1 MLFRLGI
8 ALLVYPIGKI
18 FFFVLNYNHFSEV
31 SIGKF
36 IVILCWGLRFDL
48 PALVLVNG
56 IFILL
61 SIIPFFLSK
70 SWYQTTLKY
79 IFISTNSI
87 ALLADSFDIAYY
99 HFTLKRT
106 TSDFFDLFSLGSDIT
121 TLLPQYLKDFWY
133 IVFIWIGLSIL
144 ITWLYNKTSNIFSK
158 DTAQTITIKGT
169 RGFVINAVTW
179 LVINISFLGL
189 CIIAFRGGLQLRPIM
204 PINASE
210 YVSAKNIP
218 LIISTPFSIIKSF
231 DLEKLEEK
239 KYFKLEEAAE
249 IISPIHIAKINA
261 DTSKKINVFIIILE
275 SFSKEYIGALSG
287 KKTYTPFLDS
297 LIQKSLVFDNA
308 FANGKKSI
316 EGIPAILGGIP
327 ALTNESYITSAY
339 GSNQFTS
346 LANTLKSLN
355 YYSAFFHGGTNGT
368 MGFDGFIKAAGYDK
382 YYGRTEYANE
392 KDYDGDWGIWDEDYF
407 QYTNNTV
414 SKIPEP
420 FLATLFTLSS
430 HHPAFIPEKYKTKFL
445 GGDMPI
451 LKSVEYADFALR
463 KFFESASKEKWFNNT
478 LFIIT
483 ADHTGPS
490 NDPLYTNLS
499 GIFQIPI
506 LLYKPSS
513 NLIGINHKLVQQIDI
528 LPTALN
534 QINYPEPFYAL
545 GNNMLDSTKTG
556 YAVNYINNVFQ
567 YFEQDYLLQFDGEKK
582 IAFYNRKSDPNLT
595 LNILGEN
602 HKVENNMERKLK
614 ALIQLHYHGLINNKM
629 IVSSFKMN

>member
-218 LIISTPFSIIKSF
+218 LIISTPF
-231 DLEKLEEK
+231 
-239 KYFKLEEAAE
+239 
-249 IISPIHIAKINA
+249 
-261 DTSKKINVFIIILE
+261 
-275 SFSKEYIGALSG
+275 
-287 KKTYTPFLDS
+287 
-297 LIQKSLVFDNA
+297 
-308 FANGKKSI
+308 
-316 EGIPAILGGIP
+316 
-327 ALTNESYITSAY
+327 
-339 GSNQFTS
+339 
-346 LANTLKSLN
+346 
-355 YYSAFFHGGTNGT
+355 
-368 MGFDGFIKAAGYDK
+368 
-382 YYGRTEYANE
+382 
-392 KDYDGDWGIWDEDYF
+392 
-407 QYTNNTV
+407 
-414 SKIPEP
+414 
-420 FLATLFTLSS
+420 
-430 HHPAFIPEKYKTKFL
+430 
-445 GGDMPI
+445 
-451 LKSVEYADFALR
+451 
-463 KFFESASKEKWFNNT
+463 
-478 LFIIT
+478 
-483 ADHTGPS
+483 
-490 NDPLYTNLS
+490 
-499 GIFQIPI
+499 
-506 LLYKPSS
+506 
-513 NLIGINHKLVQQIDI
+513 
-528 LPTALN
+528 
-534 QINYPEPFYAL
+534 
-545 GNNMLDSTKTG
+545 
-556 YAVNYINNVFQ
+556 
-567 YFEQDYLLQFDGEKK
+567 
-582 IAFYNRKSDPNLT
+582 
-595 LNILGEN
+595 
-602 HKVENNMERKLK
+602 
-614 ALIQLHYHGLINNKM
+614 
-629 IVSSFKMN
+629 

>member
-1 MLFRLGI
+1 
-8 ALLVYPIGKI
+8 
-18 FFFVLNYNHFSEV
+18 
-31 SIGKF
+31 
-36 IVILCWGLRFDL
+36 
-48 PALVLVNG
+48 
-56 IFILL
+56 
-61 SIIPFFLSK
+61 
-70 SWYQTTLKY
+70 
-79 IFISTNSI
+79 
-87 ALLADSFDIAYY
+87 
-99 HFTLKRT
+99 
-106 TSDFFDLFSLGSDIT
+106 
-121 TLLPQYLKDFWY
+121 
-133 IVFIWIGLSIL
+133 
-144 ITWLYNKTSNIFSK
+144 
-158 DTAQTITIKGT
+158 
-169 RGFVINAVTW
+169 
-179 LVINISFLGL
+179 
-189 CIIAFRGGLQLRPIM
+189 
-204 PINASE
+204 
-210 YVSAKNIP
+210 
-218 LIISTPFSIIKSF
+218 
-231 DLEKLEEK
+231 
-239 KYFKLEEAAE
+239 
-249 IISPIHIAKINA
+249 
-261 DTSKKINVFIIILE
+261 
-275 SFSKEYIGALSG
+275 
-287 KKTYTPFLDS
+287 
-297 LIQKSLVFDNA
+297 
-308 FANGKKSI
+308 
-316 EGIPAILGGIP
+316 
-327 ALTNESYITSAY
+327 
-339 GSNQFTS
+339 
-346 LANTLKSLN
+346 
-355 YYSAFFHGGTNGT
+355 